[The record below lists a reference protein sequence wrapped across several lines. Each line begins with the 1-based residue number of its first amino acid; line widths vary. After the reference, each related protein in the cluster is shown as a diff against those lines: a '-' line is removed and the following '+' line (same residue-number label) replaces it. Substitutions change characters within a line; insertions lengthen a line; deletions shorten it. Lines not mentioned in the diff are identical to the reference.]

1 MTMKIILTDTF
12 NDRTISTHRSVRAAV
27 AKRLA
32 HLRAVKKANGS
43 SSYLTYEITA
53 ADGSDIRDEVEAAEM
68 DQQCR

>member
-1 MTMKIILTDTF
+1 MKTILTDTF
-12 NDRTISTHRSVRAAV
+12 NGHIISTHRSVKAAV

-53 ADGSDIRDEVEAAEM
+53 ADGSDIRDEVDAEEM
-68 DQQCR
+68 YQQCR